1 MILPVGGG
9 ALPVGA
15 VKVIVPISA
24 APGTVTVR
32 ISVSIVIAPVVILSI
47 VPVISIVSVP
57 VGIPVILPP
66 TGTGRRAPAGAA
78 AAAVGPVVIVVIV
91 VTHSISPPDKHS
103 ETEKSSGSLQFYI
116 VQDIISY
123 LPAPENTQ
131 FVKILQNI
139 VTYFGRNPDLRFTL
153 AGNYD
158 TIITNH
164 QSFPSRW
171 GKAIYGETRGLYD
184 VTFQL
189 VDPAG
194 ETILLVSSP
203 VPAQEQTEITQRLLS
218 LPELQAKAVA
228 FLAPPT
234 GQGVLR
240 LETAEGQ
247 FNGNALMQAAMAFA
261 VSRGIR
267 REKKFSLEVPGQQTP
282 LTVHANP
289 LTARPQRASPSTSP
303 GEATPSW
310 ARRFPW
316 SSSPA
321 WPTPILKGAAL
332 PPEADLLPALR
343 ELARRLGTPA
353 AGVIA
358 WDFRADTI
366 CAARA
371 LSGGD
376 GLYLP
381 QICASSA
388 AAVAAWQGLHSRDG
402 HHKLT
407 LQQPGGAL
415 QTTTSVQGGRLRRL
429 TVSGPV
435 QLGPVYQLAF

>member
-1 MILPVGGG
+1 M
-9 ALPVGA
+9 
-15 VKVIVPISA
+15 
-24 APGTVTVR
+24 T
-32 ISVSIVIAPVVILSI
+32 LS
-47 VPVISIVSVP
+47 
-57 VGIPVILPP
+57 
-66 TGTGRRAPAGAA
+66 
-78 AAAVGPVVIVVIV
+78 
-91 VTHSISPPDKHS
+91 
-103 ETEKSSGSLQFYI
+103 
-116 VQDIISY
+116 
-123 LPAPENTQ
+123 
-131 FVKILQNI
+131 
-139 VTYFGRNPDLRFTL
+139 
-153 AGNYD
+153 
-158 TIITNH
+158 
-164 QSFPSRW
+164 
-171 GKAIYGETRGLYD
+171 
-184 VTFQL
+184 FQL

-203 VPAQEQTEITQRLLS
+203 VPAQKQTEITQRLLS

-228 FLAPPT
+228 FLTPPT

-289 LTARPQRASPSTSP
+289 LTGQATAELPLPLPLEKHPFLGQEFPVVQFP
-303 GEATPSW
+303 GMAH
-310 ARRFPW
+310 A
-316 SSSPA
+316 
-321 WPTPILKGAAL
+321 ILKGAAL

-343 ELARRLGTPA
+343 ELARGLGTPA

-366 CAARA
+366 CAARV

-381 QICASSA
+381 QICASSS

-415 QTTTSVQGGRLRRL
+415 QTTASVQGGRLRRL